1 MPFNPGKSIAMGAF
15 SMSCS
20 LRFLLPVMI
29 LAVPVAALTQS
40 QPRLYPNLGTPLSQA
55 EIQSF
60 DRMIG
65 PEGKELPAGHGTVKE
80 GAETYV
86 RRCEICHGKNGEN
99 GLLRSLVIGRPGQ
112 PYRGT
117 FYGEE
122 KNSPSYY
129 PYATI
134 TSLDGQS
141 RSLGSLSSTLTCS
154 LRRTRS
160 DISLFSGSLS
170 KRQRVVHGLVNTL
183 RSVIVAVQ
191 PIVFASS
198 GGNAA
203 SALSDDAPCE
213 A

>member
-1 MPFNPGKSIAMGAF
+1 
-15 SMSCS
+15 MSCS

-65 PEGKELPAGHGTVKE
+65 PEGKELPAGRGTAKE
-80 GAETYV
+80 GAETYA
-86 RRCEICHGKNGEN
+86 RRCEICHGKNGEK

-122 KNSPSYY
+122 KNGPSYY

-134 TSLDGQS
+134 AWDYINRAMPPSNP
-141 RSLGSLSSTLTCS
+141 GSLTPNEVYALVAFLYYWNGIIKENDVMDEKTLPKVQMPN
-154 LRRTRS
+154 RNG
-160 DISLFSGSLS
+160 F
-170 KRQRVVHGLVNTL
+170 VP
-183 RSVIVAVQ
+183 AV
-191 PIVFASS
+191 PVYPPEKKPSWY
-198 GGNAA
+198 
-203 SALSDDAPCE
+203 
-213 A
+213 

>member
-1 MPFNPGKSIAMGAF
+1 
-15 SMSCS
+15 MSCS
-20 LRFLLPVMI
+20 LRFLLLVMI

-65 PEGKELPAGHGTVKE
+65 PEGKELPAGRGTAKE
-80 GAETYV
+80 GAETYAK
-86 RRCEICHGKNGEN
+86 RCEICHGKNGEN

-122 KNSPSYY
+122 KNGPSYY

-134 TSLDGQS
+134 AWDYINRAMPPSNP
-141 RSLGSLSSTLTCS
+141 GSLTASEVYALVAFLYYRNGIIKENEVMDEKTLPKVEMPN
-154 LRRTRS
+154 RNG
-160 DISLFSGSLS
+160 F
-170 KRQRVVHGLVNTL
+170 VP
-183 RSVIVAVQ
+183 AV
-191 PIVFASS
+191 PVYPPEKKPSWY
-198 GGNAA
+198 
-203 SALSDDAPCE
+203 
-213 A
+213 